1 MECTFKSK
9 QLTSKTI
16 YMNDFKSWLESKTIW
31 AAVVVLA
38 PALTRL
44 VGFDVEATIQD
55 IITIVGAASVI
66 YFRIKAS
73 KLIKK

>member
-1 MECTFKSK
+1 ME
-9 QLTSKTI
+9 
-16 YMNDFKSWLESKTIW
+16 NVKSWLESKTIW

-38 PALTRL
+38 PAITRL

-55 IITIVGAASVI
+55 IITIAGAASVI

>member
-1 MECTFKSK
+1 ME
-9 QLTSKTI
+9 
-16 YMNDFKSWLESKTIW
+16 NVKSWLESKTIW

-38 PALTRL
+38 PAITRL

-55 IITIVGAASVI
+55 IITIAGAASVI
-66 YFRIKAS
+66 YFRVKAS

>member
-1 MECTFKSK
+1 ME
-9 QLTSKTI
+9 QV
-16 YMNDFKSWLESKTIW
+16 KSWLESKTIW

-38 PALTRL
+38 PAITRL

-55 IITIVGAASVI
+55 IITIAGAASVI
-66 YFRIKAS
+66 YFRVKAS

>member
-1 MECTFKSK
+1 
-9 QLTSKTI
+9 
-16 YMNDFKSWLESKTIW
+16 MNDFKSWLESKTIW

-38 PALTRL
+38 PAITRL

-55 IITIVGAASVI
+55 LITIAGAASVI

>member
-1 MECTFKSK
+1 
-9 QLTSKTI
+9 
-16 YMNDFKSWLESKTIW
+16 MNEVKSWLESKTIW

-38 PALTRL
+38 PAITRL

-55 IITIVGAASVI
+55 IITIAGAASVI
-66 YFRIKAS
+66 YFRVKAS

>member
-1 MECTFKSK
+1 ME
-9 QLTSKTI
+9 QV
-16 YMNDFKSWLESKTIW
+16 KSWLESKTIW

-38 PALTRL
+38 PALSRMI
-44 VGFDVEATIQD
+44 GFDVEATIQD
-55 IITIVGAASVI
+55 LITIAGAASVI

>member
-1 MECTFKSK
+1 ME
-9 QLTSKTI
+9 QV
-16 YMNDFKSWLESKTIW
+16 KSWLESKTIW

-38 PALTRL
+38 PAISRMI
-44 VGFDVEATIQD
+44 GFDVEATIQD
-55 IITIVGAASVI
+55 LITIAGTVGVI